1 MNLDTS
7 PQTYYKD
14 MNFKMWKNRTRLT
27 HKLIYIPANLLNF
40 GYPQTFTHSP
50 QEEKKWFNSNTAI
63 NFIHFLIRSIVCV
76 ISSWHVLFADQNA
89 PPEFDFE
96 ASLTDS
102 DEDIPSD
109 GCGSPRM
116 QRKKRPKIFRA
127 KKVDRSITFRTLDE
141 LLYNDSLP
149 EVGTKALV

>member
-1 MNLDTS
+1 M
-7 PQTYYKD
+7 
-14 MNFKMWKNRTRLT
+14 
-27 HKLIYIPANLLNF
+27 LL
-40 GYPQTFTHSP
+40 S
-50 QEEKKWFNSNTAI
+50 
-63 NFIHFLIRSIVCV
+63 
-76 ISSWHVLFADQNA
+76 DQNA